1 MSTVQSTRRSGLDLA
16 ARSIEFVAPYKL
28 AAVGILT
35 LALLSAILGA
45 ADPLVMKYLFDA
57 LGSGRAGTALL
68 LAVAA
73 LLALE
78 LGRAGLGAS
87 LNVRTWDVRLA
98 VDFALRERLLAKLHA
113 LPMAYHQRQGVGGLM
128 TKVNQSVTAF
138 VAAYGEIA
146 FNALPTLVYLVL
158 SVLAMWRLEW
168 RLAVLVLPFTPLP
181 AALGAWAAR
190 EQRVRE
196 RRLLRRWTR
205 IYSRLNEVLA
215 GIRTV
220 KAFAMEHAELRR
232 FLGAQRDGNEIVRRG
247 VRTDAITGAA
257 RGLAATLA
265 RLAAIGVGGL
275 LVARGEITLG
285 TLVAFL
291 GYITGLFGPV
301 QGLTNIY
308 QSVQKASVAL
318 EAIFEVLDADEVVG
332 DAPGA
337 RDLARAQGEVRF
349 ENVSFAYDHVPV
361 LSNVSL
367 HAAPGEMIALVGR
380 SGSGKTTLVTLLE
393 RLYPV
398 SSGSITLD
406 GADIRSISLQSLR
419 RQIAV
424 VAQDVHLFNDTVR
437 ANIAYGR
444 PGATPAEVEAAACD
458 AHAHEFIA
466 ALPDGYDT
474 VVGERGSRLSGG
486 QRQRLALAR
495 ALLKDAPIL
504 ILDEATSALDPVSES
519 IVQDALDRL
528 RRGRTTIVIAHR
540 MSTIISADRIIVI
553 KDGETVAAGRHEQL
567 LAESP
572 YYASLVGEVDEGYI
586 VTRAA

>member
-1 MSTVQSTRRSGLDLA
+1 MSTVRSTRRSGLDLA
-16 ARSIEFVAPYKL
+16 ARSIEFVAPYKF
-28 AAVGILT
+28 AAVGIIT
-35 LALLSAILGA
+35 LALLGAILGA

-57 LGSGRAGTALL
+57 LGSGRTTTALP

-73 LLALE
+73 LLVLE
-78 LGRAGLGAS
+78 LGRAGLGAW

-113 LPMAYHQRQGVGGLM
+113 LPMAYHQRQGVGGMM
-128 TKVNQSVTAF
+128 TKVNQSVTGF

-158 SVLAMWRLEW
+158 SVIAMCRLEW
-168 RLAVLVLPFTPLP
+168 RLAALVLPFTPLP
-181 AALGAWAAR
+181 AVIGAWAAR

-220 KAFAMEHAELRR
+220 KAFAMEHTELRR
-232 FLGAQRDGNEIVRRG
+232 FLGSQRDGNAIVRRG
-247 VRTDAITGAA
+247 VRTDALTGAA

-265 RLAAIGVGGL
+265 RLAAIGLGGL

-318 EAIFEVLDADEVVG
+318 EAIFELLDADEVVG
-332 DAPGA
+332 DTPGA
-337 RDLARAQGEVRF
+337 RELARARGEVRF
-349 ENVSFAYDHVPV
+349 ENVSFAYDNVPV

-367 HAAPGEMIALVGR
+367 HAQPGEMIALVGP
-380 SGSGKTTLVTLLE
+380 SGCGKTTLVTLLE

-398 SSGSITLD
+398 SSGSITVD

-424 VAQDVHLFNDTVR
+424 VAQDVHLFNDSVR

-444 PGATPAEVEAAACD
+444 PGATHAEVEAAARD
-458 AHAHEFIA
+458 AHAHEFIRS
-466 ALPDGYDT
+466 LPEGYDT
-474 VVGERGSRLSGG
+474 VIGERGSRLSGG

-504 ILDEATSALDPVSES
+504 VLDEATSALDPVTES
-519 IVQDALDRL
+519 IIQHALERL
-528 RRGRTTIVIAHR
+528 RPGRTTIVIAHR
-540 MSTIISADRIIVI
+540 MSTVVSADRIIVI
-553 KDGETVAAGRHEQL
+553 KDGETVAVGSHAQL
-567 LAESP
+567 LADNP
-572 YYASLVGEVDEGYI
+572 YYASLVGEGEEGLI
-586 VTRAA
+586 MTRAA